1 MEVERQERVLG
12 GTHALLGLPYT
23 AQERGR
29 DVPLRTL
36 SAHLMTPQIETARIR
51 LEPWQ
56 SDDWRALHAIASEPE
71 VMRYITGGA
80 PWNETQ
86 TQEFV
91 ARQQRHFSERAYC
104 LWKLVV
110 KSADASSETVDG
122 LCGIQPLIET
132 GEIEIGWWLA
142 QRHWGHGIAT
152 EAARAAARDAFE
164 RDGLDRLVAV
174 ARKENGPSLRI
185 MEKIGM
191 SYERDQTH
199 RNIPV
204 VLYSMTK
211 SHWLTIS

>member
-1 MEVERQERVLG
+1 
-12 GTHALLGLPYT
+12 
-23 AQERGR
+23 
-29 DVPLRTL
+29 
-36 SAHLMTPQIETARIR
+36 MTPPIETPRIR

-56 SDDWRALHAIASEPE
+56 PDDWRALHAIASEPE

-91 ARQQRHFSERAYC
+91 ARQQRHFSELGYC
-104 LWKLVV
+104 LWKLNVKDDRDAVLSGKVV
-110 KSADASSETVDG
+110 ANGNDPVSGKVDG
-122 LCGIQPLIET
+122 LCGIQPLVET
-132 GEIEIGWWLA
+132 DEIEIGYWLA
-142 QRHWGHGIAT
+142 QCHWGQGIAT

-164 RDGLDRLVAV
+164 RVGLDRLVAV
-174 ARKENGPSLRI
+174 ARKENAPSLRI

-191 SYERDQTH
+191 TYERDHIH

-211 SHWLTIS
+211 SHWRNLS